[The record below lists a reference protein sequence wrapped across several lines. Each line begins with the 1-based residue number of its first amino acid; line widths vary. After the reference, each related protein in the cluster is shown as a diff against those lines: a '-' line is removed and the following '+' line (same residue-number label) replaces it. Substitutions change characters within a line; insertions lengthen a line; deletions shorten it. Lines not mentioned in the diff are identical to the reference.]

1 MVAEVI
7 INRGA
12 KKLNRTFDY
21 NIPKELEE
29 LILVGSKVLVPFGNG
44 EKLTEAFV
52 VGIKETSDFEVKD
65 IAKLEENLS
74 NKQIDLAKWMA
85 KRYFCN
91 VSDCI
96 KLMLTPGTRNKNK
109 EKRIQDKTIN
119 CVYLKKEREEIE
131 FEIETGKIKSEK
143 QKRVVNF
150 IKDNEGATVPE
161 IEMFT
166 DCARGIVN
174 TLVKNGYLE
183 IVEKKVERNP
193 LLGRNCEK
201 TDKLKLTEE
210 QENAYKK
217 VEDAINNKQYQQFL
231 LYGVTG
237 SGKTE
242 VYLQLIE
249 KVLDNGRN
257 AIVLVPE
264 ISLTPQMLDRFISRF
279 GKEEIAILHSKLSIG
294 ERHDE
299 WERIREKKAK
309 IVIGARSAIFA
320 PIENIGIIIIDE
332 EHDSSYKSET
342 NPRYNAK
349 EIAKVL
355 AKENKAPLVLGSA
368 TPDIVTF
375 YKTQEKTIYQDLQKS
390 TEFEHETNIQTEDY
404 KRQFENEAKD
414 SIKAISDKERT
425 DIQNQGTESKITLL
439 ELTKRANNSSLPK
452 VEIIDLKQELA
463 NGNRSM
469 LSMELYNSI
478 EENLKQKRQTILFLN
493 RRGYSTFIMCRNC
506 GYTVKCPNCNISMTY
521 HSYERK
527 LKCHYCGHEENVV
540 TVCPECHSDKIRYFG
555 TGTQKLEQEIHKQ
568 FPEASTIRMDIDT
581 VTKKNSHEVILN
593 TFRNQNIDILIGTQ
607 MVVKGHHFPNVTLVG
622 VIAADSSLNI
632 DDYRANERTFQIL
645 TQVAGRAGRENLP
658 GKVVI
663 QTYNPDNFSII
674 CAQKQNYDLFYETE
688 IALRKQLK
696 YPPFCDIILIGLN
709 SYQELEIKNV
719 SSKIYQYLE
728 QRLNKEEF
736 KVLRPMPC
744 PIDKIQNRYR
754 WRIIIK
760 GKMTE
765 EANEILNACLKEIYQ
780 ENIKDTRIA
789 IDINPNNMS

>member
-1 MVAEVI
+1 MIAEVI

-21 NIPKELEE
+21 NIPKDLEE

-44 EKLTEAFV
+44 EKLAEAFV
-52 VGIKETSDFEVKD
+52 VGIKEKSAFELKN
-65 IAKLEENLS
+65 IAKLEENLTD
-74 NKQIDLAKWMA
+74 KQISLAKWMA

-91 VSDCI
+91 ISDCI

-119 CVYLKKEREEIE
+119 CVYLKKDIEEIE

-143 QKRVVNF
+143 QKRLLNF
-150 IKDNEGATVPE
+150 VKDNEGTTVPE

-183 IVEKKVERNP
+183 IIEKKVERNP

-201 TDKLKLTEE
+201 TNNLKLTEE
-210 QENAYKK
+210 QKNAHNRVEEAIDKNEYK
-217 VEDAINNKQYQQFL
+217 QFL

-249 KVLDNGRN
+249 KVLKIGKN

-279 GKEEIAILHSKLSIG
+279 GKSDIAILHSKLSIG

-299 WERIREKKAK
+299 WERIRERKAR

-349 EIAKVL
+349 EIAKIL
-355 AKENKAPLVLGSA
+355 AKENKAPLLLGSA
-368 TPDIVTF
+368 TPDINTF
-375 YKTQEKTIYQDLQKS
+375 YNATS
-390 TEFEHETNIQTEDY
+390 
-404 KRQFENEAKD
+404 ENEDGNTKT
-414 SIKAISDKERT
+414 K
-425 DIQNQGTESKITLL
+425 LL
-439 ELTKRANNSSLPK
+439 TLTKRANESSLPK

-478 EENLKQKRQTILFLN
+478 EENISQKRQTILFLN

-506 GYTVKCPNCNISMTY
+506 GYTVKCPSCNISMTY
-521 HSYERK
+521 HSYEKK
-527 LKCHYCGHEENVV
+527 LKCHYCSYEENLV
-540 TVCPECHSDKIRYFG
+540 TTCPECHSDKIRYFG
-555 TGTQKLEQEIHKQ
+555 TGTQKLEQEINKQ
-568 FPEASTIRMDIDT
+568 FPNASTIRMDIDT
-581 VTKKNSHEVILN
+581 VTKKNSHEEILN
-593 TFRNQNIDILIGTQ
+593 KFKNENIDILIGTQ

-658 GKVVI
+658 GKVII

-674 CAQKQNYDLFYETE
+674 CAQKQNYEMFYETE

-696 YPPFCDIILIGLN
+696 YPPFCDIILISFNSLN
-709 SYQELEIKNV
+709 ETNIKNI
-719 SSKIYQYLE
+719 SNEMYKKLLE
-728 QRLNKEEF
+728 KLNQEEF
-736 KVLRPMPC
+736 KIFRPMPS

-760 GKMTE
+760 GNMTV
-765 EANEILNACLKEIYQ
+765 EANEVLNQTLKEIYSR
-780 ENIKDTRIA
+780 NIKDIRIS
-789 IDINPNNMS
+789 IDVNPNNMS

>member
-44 EKLTEAFV
+44 GKLTEAFV
-52 VGIKETSDFEVKD
+52 VGIKETSAFEVKD
-65 IAKLEENLS
+65 IAKLEENLTD
-74 NKQIDLAKWMA
+74 KQIALAKWMA

-119 CVYLKKEREEIE
+119 CVYLKKDIEEIE
-131 FEIETGKIKSEK
+131 FEIETEKIKSEK
-143 QKRVVNF
+143 QKRILNF

-193 LLGRNCEK
+193 LLGRDCEK
-201 TDKLKLTEE
+201 TYKLNLTEE
-210 QENAYKK
+210 QEIAYKN
-217 VEDAINNKQYQQFL
+217 VEEAIDNKQYQQFL

-249 KVLDNGRN
+249 KVLNIGKN

-299 WERIREKKAK
+299 WERIREKKAR

-355 AKENKAPLVLGSA
+355 AKENQAPLVLGSA
-368 TPDIVTF
+368 TPDMTTF
-375 YKTQEKTIYQDLQKS
+375 YHATDED
-390 TEFEHETNIQTEDY
+390 EFGNT
-404 KRQFENEAKD
+404 K
-414 SIKAISDKERT
+414 IK
-425 DIQNQGTESKITLL
+425 LL
-439 ELTKRANNSSLPK
+439 TLTKRANQSSLPK

-469 LSMELYNSI
+469 LSMELYSSI

-527 LKCHYCGHEENVV
+527 LKCHYCGHEENIV

-593 TFRNQNIDILIGTQ
+593 TFKNENIDILIGTQ

-688 IALRKQLK
+688 IALRRQLK

-728 QRLNKEEF
+728 KRLNKEEF

-780 ENIKDTRIA
+780 KNIKDTRIA

>member
-1 MVAEVI
+1 MIAEVI

-21 NIPKELEE
+21 NIPKDLEE

-44 EKLTEAFV
+44 EKLAEAFV
-52 VGIKETSDFEVKD
+52 VGIKEKSAFELKN
-65 IAKLEENLS
+65 IAKLEENLTD
-74 NKQIDLAKWMA
+74 KQISLAKWMA

-91 VSDCI
+91 ISDCI

-119 CVYLKKEREEIE
+119 CVYLKKDIEEIE

-143 QKRVVNF
+143 QKRLLNF
-150 IKDNEGATVPE
+150 VKDNEGTTVPE

-183 IVEKKVERNP
+183 IIEKKVERNP

-201 TDKLKLTEE
+201 TNNLKLTEE
-210 QENAYKK
+210 QKNAYNR
-217 VEDAINNKQYQQFL
+217 VEEAIDKNEYKQFL

-249 KVLDNGRN
+249 KVLKIGKN

-279 GKEEIAILHSKLSIG
+279 GKSDIAILHSKLSIG

-299 WERIREKKAK
+299 WERIRERKAR

-349 EIAKVL
+349 EIAKIL
-355 AKENKAPLVLGSA
+355 AKENKAPLLLGSA
-368 TPDIVTF
+368 TPDINTF
-375 YKTQEKTIYQDLQKS
+375 YNATS
-390 TEFEHETNIQTEDY
+390 
-404 KRQFENEAKD
+404 ENEDGNTKT
-414 SIKAISDKERT
+414 K
-425 DIQNQGTESKITLL
+425 LL
-439 ELTKRANNSSLPK
+439 TLTKRANESSLPK

-478 EENLKQKRQTILFLN
+478 EENISQKRQTILFLN

-506 GYTVKCPNCNISMTY
+506 GYTVKCPSCNISMTY
-521 HSYERK
+521 HSYEKK
-527 LKCHYCGHEENVV
+527 LKCHYCSYEENLV
-540 TVCPECHSDKIRYFG
+540 TTCPECHSDKIRYFG
-555 TGTQKLEQEIHKQ
+555 TGTQKLEQEINKQ
-568 FPEASTIRMDIDT
+568 FPNASTIRMDIDT
-581 VTKKNSHEVILN
+581 VTKKNSHEEILN
-593 TFRNQNIDILIGTQ
+593 KFKNENIDILIGTQ

-658 GKVVI
+658 GKVII

-674 CAQKQNYDLFYETE
+674 CAQKQNYEMFYETE

-696 YPPFCDIILIGLN
+696 YPPFCDIILISFNSLN
-709 SYQELEIKNV
+709 ETNIKNI
-719 SSKIYQYLE
+719 SNEMYKKLLE
-728 QRLNKEEF
+728 KLNQEEF
-736 KVLRPMPC
+736 KIFRPMPS

-760 GKMTE
+760 GNMTV
-765 EANEILNACLKEIYQ
+765 EANEVLNQTLKEIYSRK
-780 ENIKDTRIA
+780 IKDIRIS
-789 IDINPNNMS
+789 IDVNPNNMS

>member
-44 EKLTEAFV
+44 GKLTEAFV
-52 VGIKETSDFEVKD
+52 VGIKETSTFEVKD

-74 NKQIDLAKWMA
+74 NKQIALAKWMA

-119 CVYLKKEREEIE
+119 CVYLKKDREEIE
-131 FEIETGKIKSEK
+131 FEIEIGKLKSEK
-143 QKRVVNF
+143 QKKVLSF

-193 LLGRNCEK
+193 LLRRDCEK

-210 QENAYKK
+210 QEIAYKS
-217 VEDAINNKQYQQFL
+217 VEETIDKEEYKQFL

-249 KVLDNGRN
+249 KVLTIGKN

-299 WERIREKKAK
+299 WERIREKKAR

-342 NPRYNAK
+342 NPRYHAK

-355 AKENKAPLVLGSA
+355 AKENQAPLVLGSA
-368 TPDIVTF
+368 TPDMTTF
-375 YKTQEKTIYQDLQKS
+375 YNATNED
-390 TEFEHETNIQTEDY
+390 EFGNT
-404 KRQFENEAKD
+404 K
-414 SIKAISDKERT
+414 IK
-425 DIQNQGTESKITLL
+425 LL
-439 ELTKRANNSSLPK
+439 TLTKRANQSLLPK

-506 GYTVKCPNCNISMTY
+506 GYTLKCPNCNISMTY

-527 LKCHYCGHEENVV
+527 LKCHYCGHEENLV
-540 TVCPECHSDKIRYFG
+540 TICPECHSDKIRYFG

-593 TFRNQNIDILIGTQ
+593 TFKNENIDILIGTQ

-688 IALRKQLK
+688 IALREQLK

-709 SYQELEIKNV
+709 SYHEVEIQNV
-719 SSKIYQYLE
+719 SNKIYQYLE
-728 QRLNKEEF
+728 QRLSKEEF

-760 GKMTE
+760 GKMTQ
-765 EANEILNACLKEIYQ
+765 EANEVLNACLKEIYQ

>member
-21 NIPKELEE
+21 DIPKELEE

-44 EKLTEAFV
+44 GKLTEAFV
-52 VGIKETSDFEVKD
+52 VGLKETSAFEVKD

-74 NKQIDLAKWMA
+74 NKQIALAKWMA

-119 CVYLKKEREEIE
+119 CVYLKKDREEIE
-131 FEIETGKIKSEK
+131 FEIEIGKLKSEK
-143 QKRVVNF
+143 QKKVLSF

-193 LLGRNCEK
+193 LLGRDCEK

-210 QENAYKK
+210 QENAYKS
-217 VEDAINNKQYQQFL
+217 VEETIDKEEYKQFL

-249 KVLDNGRN
+249 KVLHTGRN

-299 WERIREKKAK
+299 WERIREKKAR

-355 AKENKAPLVLGSA
+355 AKENQAPLVLGSA
-368 TPDIVTF
+368 TPDMITF
-375 YKTQEKTIYQDLQKS
+375 YNA
-390 TEFEHETNIQTEDY
+390 TNEDVFGNTKIQ
-404 KRQFENEAKD
+404 
-414 SIKAISDKERT
+414 
-425 DIQNQGTESKITLL
+425 LL
-439 ELTKRANNSSLPK
+439 TLTKRANQSSLPK

-506 GYTVKCPNCNISMTY
+506 GYTVKCSNCNISMTY
-521 HSYERK
+521 HSYEKK
-527 LKCHYCGHEENVV
+527 LKCHYCGHEENLV
-540 TVCPECHSDKIRYFG
+540 TICPECHSDKIRYFG

-593 TFRNQNIDILIGTQ
+593 TFKNENIDILIGTQ

-688 IALRKQLK
+688 IALREQLK

-709 SYQELEIKNV
+709 SYHEVEIQNV
-719 SSKIYQYLE
+719 SNKIYQYLE
-728 QRLNKEEF
+728 QRLSKEEF

-760 GKMTE
+760 GKMTQ

>member
-1 MVAEVI
+1 MIAEVI

-44 EKLTEAFV
+44 GKLTEAFV
-52 VGIKETSDFEVKD
+52 VGIKETSQFEVKD
-65 IAKLEENLS
+65 ISKLEENLTD
-74 NKQIDLAKWMA
+74 KQIALAKWMA

-96 KLMLTPGTRNKNK
+96 KLMLTPGTRNKDK

-119 CVYLKKEREEIE
+119 CVYLKKDREEIE
-131 FEIETGKIKSEK
+131 LEIEVGKLKSEK
-143 QKRVVNF
+143 QKRILNF

-166 DCARGIVN
+166 DCSRAIVN
-174 TLVKNGYLE
+174 TLIKNGYLE
-183 IVEKKVERNP
+183 IVEKKIERNP
-193 LLGRNCEK
+193 LLGRDCEK
-201 TDKLKLTEE
+201 TYKLNLTEE
-210 QENAYKK
+210 QKKAYKS
-217 VEDAINNKQYQQFL
+217 VEETIDKKEYKQFL

-242 VYLQLIE
+242 IYLQLIE
-249 KVLDNGRN
+249 KVLKIGKN

-279 GKEEIAILHSKLSIG
+279 EKEEIAILHSKLSMG

-299 WERIREKKAK
+299 WERIRKKKAR

-349 EIAKVL
+349 EIAKIL
-355 AKENKAPLVLGSA
+355 AKENQAPLLLGSA
-368 TPDIVTF
+368 TPDMTTF
-375 YKTQEKTIYQDLQKS
+375 YQATNED
-390 TEFEHETNIQTEDY
+390 EFGNTKIQ
-404 KRQFENEAKD
+404 
-414 SIKAISDKERT
+414 
-425 DIQNQGTESKITLL
+425 LL
-439 ELTKRANNSSLPK
+439 TLTKRANNSSLPE

-478 EENLKQKRQTILFLN
+478 EENLKRKKQTILFLN

-527 LKCHYCGHEENVV
+527 LKCHYCGHEENIV
-540 TVCPECHSDKIRYFG
+540 TICPECHSDKIRYFG

-568 FPEASTIRMDIDT
+568 FPQASTIRMDIDT
-581 VTKKNSHEVILN
+581 VTKKNSHKVILN
-593 TFRNQNIDILIGTQ
+593 TFKNENIDILIGTQ

-674 CAQKQNYDLFYETE
+674 CAQKQNYNLFYETE

-709 SYQELEIKNV
+709 SYQELEIKKV

-728 QRLNKEEF
+728 QKLNKEKF

-765 EANEILNACLKEIYQ
+765 EANEILNASLKEIYQ

-789 IDINPNNMS
+789 IDVNPNNMS